1 MHFLSTY
8 QRIIGRLLLVSSLI
22 ITGAMADEVVMSPVV
37 ANTASNN
44 VPTVGPSRPKNII
57 IMIGDGMGPAYTTAY
72 RYYKDNPETEE
83 IEQTVFD
90 RLLVGMASTYPASIS
105 GYVTDSA
112 ASATALST
120 GVKSY
125 NGAIAVDT
133 EKRPLTTLM
142 EKAKA
147 LGLSTGVAVTSQV
160 NHATPAAF
168 LAHNES
174 RSNYI
179 DIAEA
184 YLASDADVI
193 LGGGQQ
199 YFTPTL
205 LEQFSAKGYQH
216 ITEFSELESVT
227 TPKVLGL
234 FADVQLPWVINDK
247 QAHKLSHMT
256 QKALDLL
263 SQNEQGFV
271 LLVEGSLIDWA
282 GHSNDIATAMGEM
295 DEFAS
300 AIEVVEQFVRQSKD
314 TLMVVTADHNT
325 GGLSVGAHDKYE
337 WHPEVLH
344 KVQASPDV
352 IATRAIA
359 EDNWQP
365 LTATLLGFTPNEAQ
379 YSQLQSARMQG
390 NEPLSIALRKL
401 IDIKSNTGWTSGGH
415 TAMDVQVFAEGPGAR
430 LFSGHQ
436 DNIDIAIKMFS
447 LLPQSVQTP

>member
-1 MHFLSTY
+1 
-8 QRIIGRLLLVSSLI
+8 
-22 ITGAMADEVVMSPVV
+22 
-37 ANTASNN
+37 
-44 VPTVGPSRPKNII
+44 
-57 IMIGDGMGPAYTTAY
+57 
-72 RYYKDNPETEE
+72 
-83 IEQTVFD
+83 
-90 RLLVGMASTYPASIS
+90 
-105 GYVTDSA
+105 
-112 ASATALST
+112 
-120 GVKSY
+120 
-125 NGAIAVDT
+125 
-133 EKRPLTTLM
+133 
-142 EKAKA
+142 
-147 LGLSTGVAVTSQV
+147 
-160 NHATPAAF
+160 

>member
-1 MHFLSTY
+1 
-8 QRIIGRLLLVSSLI
+8 
-22 ITGAMADEVVMSPVV
+22 MADEVVMSPVV
-37 ANTASNN
+37 ADTTSNN
-44 VPTVGPSRPKNII
+44 VPTTGPSRPTNII

-90 RLLVGMASTYPASIS
+90 RLLVGMASTYPAPVS

-142 EKAKA
+142 EKAKS

-174 RSNYI
+174 RRNYI

-184 YLASDADVI
+184 YLTTDADVI

-205 LEQFSAKGYQH
+205 LEQFSTKGYQN
-216 ITEFSELESVT
+216 ISEFSELESVT

-234 FADVQLPWVINDK
+234 FADVQLPWVIND
-247 QAHKLSHMT
+247 QEAHKLSHMT

-263 SQNEQGFV
+263 SQNKQGFV

-300 AIEVVEQFVRQSKD
+300 AIEVVEQFVRQRKD

-325 GGLSVGAHDKYE
+325 GGLSVGAHGKYE

-344 KVQASPDV
+344 KVKASPDV
-352 IATRAIA
+352 IASQAIA

-365 LTATLLGFTPNEAQ
+365 LTASLLGFTPSETQ
-379 YSQLQSARMQG
+379 YSQLQTARMQG
-390 NEPLSIALRKL
+390 NEPLTVALRKL
-401 IDIKSNTGWTSGGH
+401 IDIESNTGWTSGGH
-415 TAMDVQVFAEGPGAR
+415 TAMDVQVFAAGPGAR